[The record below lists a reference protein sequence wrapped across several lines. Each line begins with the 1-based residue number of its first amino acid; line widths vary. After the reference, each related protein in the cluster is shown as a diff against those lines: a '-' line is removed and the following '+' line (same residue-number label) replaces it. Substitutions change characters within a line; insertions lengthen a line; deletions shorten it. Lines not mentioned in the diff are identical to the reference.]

1 MTASAQLQDVTFA
14 YRPGCPV
21 LAGVSLTV
29 ERGTFL
35 AVAGPNGAGKS
46 TLLNLLAGLLAPQAG
61 TISIEAGDIRS
72 YSRRDLARKVAV
84 VRQESIPPFGFSVAE
99 TVMMART
106 PHYGPWGFE
115 SQRDRTLLAEALDAT
130 DTTQF
135 AARPLADLSGGE
147 RQRVLIARALAQ
159 DTPILLLD
167 EPTSFL
173 DLKHQIEIYDLLK
186 SIQRDK
192 GRTIIAITHD
202 INLAAQY
209 CDQALMLQPYQGP
222 DTCERSDPSDAATG
236 QYRIGPPS
244 AVFTPAGIEQAFGV
258 RVFAAPVGRESVILP
273 LGHLAA
279 DAGKIGLQQASDKA
293 TPSEPNKT

>member
-1 MTASAQLQDVTFA
+1 
-14 YRPGCPV
+14 V
-21 LAGVSLTV
+21 LDGISLTV
-29 ERGTFL
+29 QRGTFL

-46 TLLNLLAGLLAPQAG
+46 TLVNLLAGLLRPQAG
-61 TISIEAGDIRS
+61 AVSIEAADIRS
-72 YSRRDLARKVAV
+72 YSHRDLARKVAV

-106 PHYGPWGFE
+106 PHYGQWGFE
-115 SQRDRTLLAEALDAT
+115 SQFDRTLVTEALDAT
-130 DTTQF
+130 DTAQF
-135 AARPLADLSGGE
+135 ASRPLADLSGGE

-173 DLKHQIEIYDLLK
+173 DLKHQVEIYDLLK
-186 SIQRDK
+186 SVQRDK

-209 CDQALMLQPYQGP
+209 CDRALMLQPYRCPEGSAQPGP
-222 DTCERSDPSDAATG
+222 TRPSTG
-236 QYRIGPPS
+236 QYRIGPPGE
-244 AVFTPAGIEQAFGV
+244 VFTPAGIAEAFGV

-273 LGHLAA
+273 LGRLAA
-279 DAGKIGLQQASDKA
+279 DAGKIGLSQASDSP
-293 TPSEPNKT
+293 TPPGPK